1 MMKKVVILLM
11 LLLSAA
17 CSRGEATET
26 AVTNPTETA
35 VTETDTITLR
45 IITQDWESSSYR
57 TLAEIFEAENP
68 GIAIKIVSYEEILG
82 LGSAG
87 RVPPDDAAERLVS
100 AADVIPTD
108 ALGIPNFA
116 SGLLLNLRPFIET
129 DTSFDETD
137 FYPNAL
143 DYFKSDGAVWGLPS
157 SLRFE
162 LIFYNKDAFDDA
174 GHAYP
179 RAGWSWDDLL
189 AAAQATTLR
198 ENNEVVRW
206 GLVHPARNPHKFVRP
221 RTGPL
226 IDIMTDPPTVQ
237 LDRPEVANA
246 LQWYADLFLLH
257 EVAPIL
263 EKPVPDENSA
273 IFLPEYELIAAG
285 KAAMWVEHS
294 SAWPWRSGQ
303 MNVGVAPFP
312 VNTPGNRTTPVN
324 INGFVL
330 SAGTRHP
337 EVAWR
342 WLKFLSQQPPASF
355 GWDTA
360 VPARRSVA
368 EAAGFWDRVDPEL
381 GAALRYA
388 LDHAYF
394 FRFVAGYNSSA
405 FYEAVNAILT
415 GNRPVAAALADAQAQ
430 AEIDIANFAAEQ
442 EKAEA
447 VEIVISVPEDT
458 AVPEGAVSII
468 FTTMGDVNG
477 LTSYRHLAR
486 TFQEQN
492 PDVAIELRT
501 PDFSGGPIYLHNLAA
516 NSDCLLWYGGAIS
529 EQERVAVL
537 NLEPFLAADPEL
549 GKADFYPQ
557 ALDAFSHQGQLW
569 GAPGG
574 INVMLIMYNKA
585 LFDQAGIPYP
595 QSNWTM
601 DEFLAAAIALTA
613 GDDPET
619 KQYGYVP
626 QEFELDDLT
635 AFLERLGAQF
645 LDDSV
650 DPPQL
655 TFTHPDTVEA
665 MRWFT
670 ALTTEF
676 GVKPTFITNVG
687 TTSANTGRVRKA
699 LIENGRAA
707 MWSYQGRQSYPEI
720 NLDGLDVGV
729 VPLPVGPDGTATMT
743 GAITGYFISAGT
755 EHKQACWQWIK
766 FLTEQFYLT
775 SVGNMLPARRSVAE
789 SATYAQTVGAEL
801 AAANRVAVVGQTG
814 LSLNTRLNSNA
825 RWLANGAL
833 WWRSYAYDQ
842 ILSNSIPVEE
852 ALAAVQAKAD
862 AYRDCVIIRNALEN
876 PDEQRACLG
885 EVDDTVPSFI
895 IGGGDEE

>member
-1 MMKKVVILLM
+1 MKKVVILLVLM
-11 LLLSAA
+11 LLAA
-17 CSRGEATET
+17 CNRGKATET

-35 VTETDTITLR
+35 VTDPTNTITLR
-45 IITQDWESSSYR
+45 IITQDWQASSYR

-68 GIAIKIVSYEEILG
+68 GIEVEIVSYEETLG
-82 LGSAG
+82 LDSAG

-116 SGLLLNLRPFIET
+116 SGLLLNLGPLIET
-129 DTSFDETD
+129 DSAFDEAD

-143 DYFKSDGAVWGLPS
+143 DYFKSNGGVWGLPS
-157 SLRFE
+157 SLHFQ
-162 LIFYNKDAFDDA
+162 LIFYHKDAFNAA

-179 RAGWSWDDLL
+179 QAGWSWDDLL

-198 ENNEVVRW
+198 ENNEVVQW
-206 GLVHPARNPHKFVRP
+206 GIVPIFPFLFLRP

-226 IDIMTDPPTVQ
+226 IDITTDPPTVQ
-237 LDRPEVANA
+237 YNRPEVANA

-257 EVAPIL
+257 EVAPNL
-263 EKPVPDENSA
+263 QVPEPDENS
-273 IFLPEYELIAAG
+273 IVFPPEYELIAAG

-294 SAWPWRSGQ
+294 SGWPWRSGQ
-303 MNVGVAPFP
+303 MNVGVVPFP
-312 VNTPGNRTTPVN
+312 VGTSGVGTTPVN
-324 INGFVL
+324 VNGFVL

-337 EVAWR
+337 EAAWR
-342 WLKFLSQQPPASF
+342 WLKFLSQQPSASF

-360 VPARRSVA
+360 VPARRSVT
-368 EAAGFWDRVDPEL
+368 EAAVFWDRVDPEL
-381 GAALRYA
+381 GIALRYA

-394 FRFVAGYNSSA
+394 IRFVAGYNSSA

-415 GNRPVAAALADAQAQ
+415 ENRPVAAALADAQAQ
-430 AEIDIANFAAEQ
+430 AEIDIANFAAAQ

-447 VEIVISVPEDT
+447 VETVIGGPEDT
-458 AVPEGAVSII
+458 ALPKGAVSIV
-468 FTTMGDVNG
+468 FTTMGGADG
-477 LTSYRHLAR
+477 LTLYRNLAR
-486 TFQEQN
+486 MFQEKY

-501 PDFSGGPIYLHNLAA
+501 PGFSGGPIYLHNLAA

-529 EQERVAVL
+529 EQERAAVL

-549 GKADFYPQ
+549 GKEDFYPQ
-557 ALDAFSHQGQLW
+557 TLDAFSYQGQLW
-569 GAPGG
+569 GVPAG
-574 INVMLIMYNKA
+574 INAMLTMYNKA

-595 QSNWTM
+595 QDNWTM
-601 DEFLAAAIALTA
+601 DEFLAAAVALTV

-619 KQYGYVP
+619 RQYGYVP

-635 AFLERLGAQF
+635 AFVERLGAQF

-687 TTSANTGRVRKA
+687 TMSANTGRVRKT

-707 MWSYQGRQSYPEI
+707 IWSYQGRQSYPEI
-720 NLDGLDVGV
+720 NIDGLDVGV
-729 VPLPVGPDGTATMT
+729 IPLPLGPDGTATMT
-743 GAITGYFISAGT
+743 GAITGYFISARTG
-755 EHKQACWQWIK
+755 HKQACWQWIK
-766 FLTEQFYLT
+766 FLGEQFYLV
-775 SVGNMLPARRSVAE
+775 SVGNTLPARRSVAE

-801 AAANRVAVVGQTG
+801 AAANRTAAVGQTG
-814 LSLNTRLNSNA
+814 LSLNARLNSNA

-842 ILSNSIPVEE
+842 ILWNGVPVEE
-852 ALAAVQAKAD
+852 ALAAVQVKAD
-862 AYRDCVIIRNALEN
+862 AYRDCVITRDALEN
-876 PDEQRACLG
+876 PDGQRACLG
-885 EVDDTVPSFI
+885 EVDDTVPDFLI
-895 IGGGDEE
+895 TVRGEE